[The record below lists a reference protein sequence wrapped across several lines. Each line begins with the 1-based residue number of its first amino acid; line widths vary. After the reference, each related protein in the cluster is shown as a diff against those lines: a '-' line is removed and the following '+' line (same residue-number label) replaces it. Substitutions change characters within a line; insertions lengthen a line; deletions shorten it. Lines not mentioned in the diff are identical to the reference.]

1 MLNSVRAP
9 GGTAGQRWAPVVA
22 VLAAVVVLI
31 LAIASGAGDSKTA
44 VVLPL
49 ALGAGLLMGLL
60 ALSRF
65 HAFLLIILVL
75 RSSLDM
81 AKLSGSDGGSR
92 ALDPSSLLSV
102 LFLMVGFLWLAGR
115 YRSLGGLP
123 GSRLRIAFAVFL
135 AACVL
140 SVVGSGNIGSSAL
153 EAMRIASVVMMFV
166 VVEQVCSTV
175 GETKRVLAAAFLS
188 TVFPLALTFF
198 GLLTGHARGEQKA
211 GFTRIMGTFNQ
222 SNEFGRYLM
231 LMIIMGVAIYPCLG
245 RRARRPLAIVLTG
258 AGLCL
263 VPTYT
268 RSALV
273 AGVLGLLVV
282 GMVHNKRIV
291 LGVVAVAGIALLAV
305 PSVSARFADLS
316 GGGSSS
322 TATPSQESSL
332 DWRFEYWRQVLP
344 LANDNPV
351 TGVGLSQVQ
360 HLTAD
365 GQPPHN
371 DYLRAYVETGVLGLC
386 AYLWLLGTLVAT
398 GRRALKVAPRG
409 SFDRGV
415 AAGFLGCA
423 VAWVAASAVANM
435 FSNVVT
441 LWYFAAFAAAA
452 TAALRRHTGSG
463 ARVLDA
469 AAVREFSVQ

>member
-1 MLNSVRAP
+1 MLTLENETRGSAR
-9 GGTAGQRWAPVVA
+9 QRWAPVIA
-22 VLAAVVVLI
+22 VLAAMVVVL
-31 LAIASGAGDSKTA
+31 LAVASAAGNSKIA

-49 ALGAGLLMGLL
+49 VLGAGVLMGLL

-65 HAFLLIILVL
+65 HAFLLFILVL
-75 RSSLDM
+75 RSSLDL
-81 AKLSGSDGGSR
+81 AKLSSAEGGSR
-92 ALDPSSLLSV
+92 VLDPSSLLSV
-102 LFLMVGFLWLAGR
+102 LFLLVGFLWLAGR
-115 YRSLGGLP
+115 YRSQGELP
-123 GSRLRIAFAVFL
+123 GSRLRVAFLIFL
-135 AACVL
+135 ATCVL
-140 SVVGSGNIGSSAL
+140 SVVGSGNIASSAL
-153 EAMRIASVVMMFV
+153 EAMRIASVVMMFA

-175 GETKRVLAAAFLS
+175 AQTKRVLAAAFAS
-188 TVFPLALTFF
+188 TVVPLALAGI
-198 GLLTGHARGEQKA
+198 GLLTGHARGEVKN
-211 GFTRIMGTFNQ
+211 GVTRVMGTFNQ

-231 LMIIMGVAIYPCLG
+231 LMIIMGVAIYPALEG
-245 RRARRPLAIVLTG
+245 RARRLLGVVLIG

-282 GMVHNKRIV
+282 GMVHNKKVV
-291 LGVVAVAGIALLAV
+291 LGVIAVAACALLLV
-305 PSVSARFADLS
+305 PSVAARF
-316 GGGSSS
+316 GGGSST
-322 TATPSQESSL
+322 TAATSQQSL
-332 DWRFEYWRQVLP
+332 DWRLDYWRQVLP
-344 LANDNPV
+344 LSRETPV

-398 GRRALKVAPRG
+398 GRRALRAAPRG

-423 VAWVAASAVANM
+423 VAWIAASAVANM

-452 TAALRRHTGSG
+452 AAVLRRHTGREI
-463 ARVLDA
+463 RVLEMA
-469 AAVREFSVQ
+469 GR